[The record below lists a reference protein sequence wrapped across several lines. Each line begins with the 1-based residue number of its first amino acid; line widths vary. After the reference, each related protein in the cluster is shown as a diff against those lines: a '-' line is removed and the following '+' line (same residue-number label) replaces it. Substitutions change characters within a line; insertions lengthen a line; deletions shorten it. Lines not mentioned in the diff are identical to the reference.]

1 MVLFESAGCISGVC
15 AAGAVLVAAGYSL
28 GANILTRYLGEEGAA
43 APLAAA
49 ASLCNPFNLVRR
61 PPWTRPP
68 ALDRPP
74 APKEPSHPP
83 EQSQP
88 RWMNM

>member
-1 MVLFESAGCISGVC
+1 M
-15 AAGAVLVAAGYSL
+15 AAGYSL
-28 GANILTRYLGEEGAA
+28 GANILTRYLGEEGGA

-61 PPWTRPP
+61 CPPWTRPP
-68 ALDRPP
+68 ALT
-74 APKEPSHPP
+74 EF

-88 RWMNM
+88 MWLNI